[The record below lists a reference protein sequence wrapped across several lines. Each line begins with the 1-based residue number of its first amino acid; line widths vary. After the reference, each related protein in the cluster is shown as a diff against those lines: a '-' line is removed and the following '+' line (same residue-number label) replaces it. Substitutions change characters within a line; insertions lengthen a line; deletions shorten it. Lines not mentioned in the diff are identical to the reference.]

1 MDSDLSLDF
10 LSVVEQAA
18 IACAHTMGQGDGSAA
33 DQAAVE
39 TMRRCLDTV
48 AIDGTIVIGEGE
60 RDEAPMLFIGERVG
74 SAAGAQGGSGQR
86 STSLSIRSRGRT
98 CVRRARRTR

>member
-18 IACAHTMGQGDGSAA
+18 IACAHTMGQGDGHAA

-39 TMRRCLDTV
+39 TMRRCLDAV

-60 RDEAPMLFIGERVG
+60 RDEAPMLYIGERSG
-74 SAAGAQGGSGQR
+74 ARLARAADRRPR
-86 STSLSIRSRGRT
+86 STSRSIRSRART
-98 CVRRARRTR
+98 CARRALRMR